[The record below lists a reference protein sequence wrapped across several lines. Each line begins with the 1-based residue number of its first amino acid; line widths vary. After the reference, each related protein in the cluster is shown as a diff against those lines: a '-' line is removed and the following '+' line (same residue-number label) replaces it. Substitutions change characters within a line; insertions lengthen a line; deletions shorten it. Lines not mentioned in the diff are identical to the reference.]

1 MTMSG
6 TVSQILVPKFKEDCL
21 LSKGIE
27 VKDLLEIR
35 KETVLYVKPCTSE
48 RGKLMADIELTK
60 DPDSLFMDPKTLCSL
75 LEIHRR
81 RFAEMRCSEKLGV
94 AKLRWGGREISIFK
108 NGKLKIQQAIDR
120 DEIMRIANSM
130 SRLIWGSAICGV
142 CGQPTINCASGKC
155 GKCASHEKVTVQLAG
170 LPNSELLQQGYAS
183 LENIDDSTPEYS
195 DIKLR
200 KARYLALHF
209 VMDAPSKENAA
220 LGLVLL
226 GETDRV
232 ETRLKP
238 KP

>member
-6 TVSQILVPKFKEDCL
+6 KVSQALVPKFKDDCL

-27 VKDLLEIR
+27 VKDLLGVR

-48 RGKLMADIELTK
+48 HGKLMADIELTK
-60 DPDSLFMDPKTLCSL
+60 DQDSRFMDPKTLCSL
-75 LEIHRR
+75 LEIHKR

-94 AKLRWGGREISIFK
+94 AKLKWSGKEISIFK
-108 NGKLKIQQAIDR
+108 NGKLKIQQAADR
-120 DEIMRIANSM
+120 DEILRVANSM

-142 CGQPTINCASGKC
+142 CGKPAVDCASGKC
-155 GKCASHEKVTVQLAG
+155 GKCASHEKVAVQLAG
-170 LPNSELLQQGYAS
+170 LQNSELLQQGYAS
-183 LENIDDSTPEYS
+183 LEATGDSAVEDS
-195 DIKLR
+195 ENKLR

-209 VMDAPSKENAA
+209 TMDATSKEDAV

-226 GETDRV
+226 GEADLV
-232 ETRLKP
+232 EARLKP